1 MSIDVWNYTK
11 DFFTLFSNRQNVF
24 KTHYCL
30 KSAEKWKVFSHSS
43 TLKLWA
49 QNPQVCMCRKS
60 LVWACM
66 KTNWCFFNCEEQKFF
81 ERNVCFSNAFSVFSL
96 IIIAMV
102 TKIQEKYSFC
112 TAKSPIFLA
121 QAIYIFS
128 PVIPPPVEGLK
139 KCVLVLICN
148 KKWTIDSQFY

>member
-1 MSIDVWNYTK
+1 MISWFDKINGSFHLIFWFCKSSICIQILYDNETYIMK
-11 DFFTLFSNRQNVF
+11 SFFTLFSNRQNVF

-81 ERNVCFSNAFSVFSL
+81 ERNICFSNAFSVFSL

-102 TKIQEKYSFC
+102 TKTQEKYLVVSV
-112 TAKSPIFLA
+112 FLR
-121 QAIYIFS
+121 F
-128 PVIPPPVEGLK
+128 
-139 KCVLVLICN
+139 
-148 KKWTIDSQFY
+148 F

>member
-1 MSIDVWNYTK
+1 MSINIRNHTK
-11 DFFTLFSNRQNVF
+11 GFFTLYFNRQNVF

-30 KSAEKWKVFSHSS
+30 KSTAKWKVFSHSS

-66 KTNWCFFNCEEQKFF
+66 KTNWCFFNREEQKFF
-81 ERNVCFSNAFSVFSL
+81 ERIVCFSNAFSVFSL
-96 IIIAMV
+96 IIIALV

-121 QAIYIFS
+121 QAFVFWALLYH
-128 PVIPPPVEGLK
+128 PMLK
-139 KCVLVLICN
+139 
-148 KKWTIDSQFY
+148 D